1 MTGYGVIIRNDKGEV
16 MAASSARG
24 DSASGSEEAEVLA
37 CHHAVEFALEE
48 AEVLAC
54 HHAVE
59 FALGLGFKELVIEGD
74 NATIMRNITDFAT
87 SSSHLCHVF
96 LDIHS
101 SLVGL
106 SWFFVSFIYR
116 EGNFVAD
123 SLAWFARHISNDVIW
138 IEDPPPPALESLYFD
153 LAHIV
158 S

>member
-37 CHHAVEFALEE
+37 CHHV
-48 AEVLAC
+48 
-54 HHAVE
+54 VE